1 MPQVPQ
7 EGVIMSLR
15 WLLLAGLVIL
25 CRGFAAGGGCED
37 ADDTA
42 VMQAARDVGLGD
54 VMSCSD
60 VAIQGL
66 CSHPQAKEGCCKT
79 CNRGFFGGQPSCQG
93 AGSRSFTSENC
104 GEGSCSQTGK
114 DEPCEPYGP
123 CCDHEGYKCVHR
135 DHDCTQT
142 CGSWGCSFTCTDWY
156 GCNIDH
162 PSPPPSPPPLPP
174 PLEVVKPHIVASTQ
188 SCPLGQS
195 CSPITWTDLPDTVVD
210 KGFYLLGSQF
220 LAPRAAVS

>member
-1 MPQVPQ
+1 
-7 EGVIMSLR
+7 MSLR

-25 CRGFAAGGGCED
+25 CRGFAAGGGDCED
-37 ADDTA
+37 ADDTT
-42 VMQAARDVGLGD
+42 VMHAAREMGYGD
-54 VMSCSD
+54 VTSCSD
-60 VAIQGL
+60 VAIRDL
-66 CSHPQAKEGCCKT
+66 CSHPQAKVGCCKT
-79 CNRGFFGGQPSCQG
+79 CNRGFSLGQPACQG
-93 AGSRSFTSENC
+93 AGSRTHNSNNGDSSNC

-114 DEPCEPYGP
+114 DAPCEPYGP
-123 CCDHEGYKCVHR
+123 CCDHEGYKCVNHGASFCR
-135 DHDCTQT
+135 GTTCSYNWRCT
-142 CGSWGCSFTCTDWY
+142 F
-156 GCNIDH
+156 IDH

-220 LAPRAAVS
+220 LAPGCR